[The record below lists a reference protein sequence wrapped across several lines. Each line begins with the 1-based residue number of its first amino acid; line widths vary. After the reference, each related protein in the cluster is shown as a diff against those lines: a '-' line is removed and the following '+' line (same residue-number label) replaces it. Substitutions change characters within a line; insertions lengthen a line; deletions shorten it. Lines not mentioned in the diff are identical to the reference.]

1 MLDQVDDP
9 SPGRVE
15 PSPPDAVISANHWVP
30 HEIVLRDA
38 WFPLAHAY
46 QLRDKVLRRAVFSQP
61 YYLWREDG
69 RAIAAEFHPSQRPDR
84 GPSPFV
90 DRAGRYPVIEHYGYI
105 WGWFGDPDRAD
116 RRHLPCIPFFPPDG
130 DLPRHMRGTV
140 RYDCAAAL
148 TLENLIDLSHADI
161 LHADTVGD
169 EKSEREELEVFH
181 TSETVTLVR
190 HCYKKSVAPLMRWFG
205 GVRASTQDI
214 RQVIHIY
221 ARSHCALIYSRFRP
235 GFDVPIFHPSLPET
249 RDRTRQ
255 DVAFNLTECKTP
267 FRFALPKAGYHISA
281 QDNAMTGPQ
290 SSRYAFDTDR
300 RDLHSRHDAA
310 GQRYRILMQ
319 ELAARQAQGDF
330 TYRETLSDDPSE
342 LLGIAP
348 GTYRF

>member
-1 MLDQVDDP
+1 MLEEADDIRSDGADHHP
-9 SPGRVE
+9 
-15 PSPPDAVISANHWVP
+15 AAAISANHWVP
-30 HEIVLRDA
+30 HDIVLSDA

-46 QLRDKVLRRAVFSQP
+46 QVGERVVRRSVFSQP
-61 YYLWREDG
+61 YYIWRENG
-69 RAIAAEFHPSQRPDR
+69 VAVAAEFHPMQRPDR
-84 GPSPFV
+84 DRSRFV
-90 DRAGRYPVIEHYGYI
+90 DRQGRYPIIEYYGYI
-105 WGWFGDPDRAD
+105 WGWYGDPERAD
-116 RRHLPCIPFFPPDG
+116 RRQLPSIPYMPPDG
-130 DLPRHMRGTV
+130 AVPLHMRGTV

-169 EKSEREELEVFH
+169 EKSEREDLEIFH

-205 GVRASTQDI
+205 GVRAQTQDI

-235 GFDVPIFHPSLPET
+235 GDDVPVFHPSLPET

-255 DVAFNLTECKTP
+255 DVAFNLTNSRSA
-267 FRFALPKAGYHISA
+267 FRFALPKAGYYISS

-290 SSRYAFDTDR
+290 SSRYAHATRR

-319 ELAARQAQGDF
+319 ELAARQARGDF
-330 TYRETLSDDPSE
+330 AYRETLSDDPSE
-342 LLGIAP
+342 LLGIEP
-348 GTYRF
+348 GTFKF